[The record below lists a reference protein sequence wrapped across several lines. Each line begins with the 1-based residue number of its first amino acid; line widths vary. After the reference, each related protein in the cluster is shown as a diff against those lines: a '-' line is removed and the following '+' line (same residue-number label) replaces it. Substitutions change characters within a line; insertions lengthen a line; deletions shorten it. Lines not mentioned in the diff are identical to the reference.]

1 MWFIKPK
8 EDSRCGGAPPLT
20 SICKVGA
27 EGSVVQDKSQLSQ
40 LQAKLYES
48 VSKTHTVRSTRVE
61 TEFIN
66 DLATIPF
73 GDLVNV
79 ILTALMI
86 PSA

>member
-1 MWFIKPK
+1 MKLK
-8 EDSRCGGAPPLT
+8 ENLRCGGAPPFT
-20 SICKVGA
+20 SIWEVEA

-40 LQAKLYES
+40 LQARLYES

-61 TEFIN
+61 MEFIN